1 MVLPP
6 ANWIKLNFDSSSLGN
21 LGRAGGGGIIQNS
34 SGNWVSGYA
43 RAIGHT
49 TNVAAELW
57 ALRDGINL
65 CIALNLANVLV
76 ELDAKL
82 VIDLLMKDEGKSN
95 GNDVIIADC
104 KDGLQKI
111 PWVRI

>member
-1 MVLPP
+1 M
-6 ANWIKLNFDSSSLGN
+6 
-21 LGRAGGGGIIQNS
+21 
-34 SGNWVSGYA
+34 
-43 RAIGHT
+43 
-49 TNVAAELW
+49 
-57 ALRDGINL
+57 
-65 CIALNLANVLV
+65 LV

-111 PWVRI
+111 PRV